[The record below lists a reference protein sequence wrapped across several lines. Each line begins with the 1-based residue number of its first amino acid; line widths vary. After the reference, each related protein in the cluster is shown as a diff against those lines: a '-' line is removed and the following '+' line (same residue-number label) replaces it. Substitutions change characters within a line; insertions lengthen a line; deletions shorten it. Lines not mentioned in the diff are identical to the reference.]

1 MQIVKI
7 QVIVRCGWYEQV
19 CNGKQQS
26 EKKGP
31 VKAKN
36 NMFDN
41 KERTNIEELGEFGLI
56 NYLTKNIKLVQ
67 KSTIKGV
74 GDDAAVLDFGGKKT
88 LVSTDMLLE
97 GIHFDL
103 AYTPLKH
110 LGYKAIQVN
119 LSDIYAMNGTASQVT
134 VSIGISSK
142 FPLEAVEELYE
153 GIYLACDKYNVDL
166 VGGDTSSSKQGLVI
180 SVTSI
185 GYADE
190 KDIVYRNGA
199 EEGDLICVSGDLGGA
214 YTGLQLLEREKLIY
228 LENPNI
234 QPDLEG
240 KDYIIERQLKPEAR
254 RDIVDLLKEIE
265 VKPTAMID
273 ISDGLASEL
282 LHICKQSDKGCNLYE
297 EKIPLDP
304 MTFDTAREFN
314 LDPTVCALSGGEDYE
329 LLFTVKQADYD
340 KIKFKMDITIIGYIT
355 EPSAGCNLVTKGGV
369 VHALT
374 AQGWNAFTPPAG

>member
-1 MQIVKI
+1 
-7 QVIVRCGWYEQV
+7 
-19 CNGKQQS
+19 
-26 EKKGP
+26 
-31 VKAKN
+31 
-36 NMFDN
+36 MFDN
-41 KERTNIEELGEFGLI
+41 KERTNIEALGEFGLI
-56 NYLTKNIKLVQ
+56 DYLTKNIKLSQ
-67 KSTIKGV
+67 KSTTKGV
-74 GDDAAVLDFGGKKT
+74 GDDAAVLDFDGKKT
-88 LVSTDMLLE
+88 LISTDLLLE

-142 FPLEAVEELYE
+142 FPLEAVEELYD

-190 KDIVYRNGA
+190 KDVVYRNGA

-228 LENPNI
+228 LENPQI

-240 KDYIIERQLKPEAR
+240 KDYIVERQLKPEAR
-254 RDIVDLLKEIE
+254 RDIIDLLKEIE

-282 LHICKQSDKGCNLYE
+282 LHICKQSNKGCNLYE

-304 MTFDTAREFN
+304 MTFETAREFN

-355 EPSAGCNLVTKGGV
+355 EPSAGCNLVTKSGT
-369 VHALT
+369 VHELK
-374 AQGWNAFTPPAG
+374 AQGWNAFGTQEQ

>member
-1 MQIVKI
+1 MFENQ
-7 QVIVRCGWYEQV
+7 
-19 CNGKQQS
+19 
-26 EKKGP
+26 EKT
-31 VKAKN
+31 
-36 NMFDN
+36 DI
-41 KERTNIEELGEFGLI
+41 ERLGEFGLI
-56 NYLTKNIKLVQ
+56 NHLTKNIKISQ
-67 KSTIKGV
+67 KSTVKGV
-74 GDDAAVLDFGGKKT
+74 GDDAAVLDFKGKKV
-88 LVSTDMLLE
+88 LVSTDILLE

-119 LSDIYAMNGTASQVT
+119 LSDIYAMNGIATQVT
-134 VSIGISSK
+134 ISIGISSK

-153 GIYLACDKYNVDL
+153 GIYLACEKYNVDL
-166 VGGDTSSSKQGLVI
+166 IGGDTSSSKQGLVI

-190 KDIVYRNGA
+190 NDIVYRNGA

-240 KDYIIERQLKPEAR
+240 KDYIVERQLKPEAR
-254 RDIVDLLKEIE
+254 KDIIELLKDIK

-273 ISDGLASEL
+273 VSDGLASEI
-282 LHICKQSDKGCNLYE
+282 LHICKQSNKGCNIYE
-297 EKIPLDP
+297 DKIPLDP
-304 MTFDTAREFN
+304 MTYETAREFN

-340 KIKFKMDITIIGYIT
+340 KIKFKMDITIVGYIT
-355 EPSAGCNLVTKGGV
+355 EPSAGCNLVTKAGN
-369 VHALT
+369 VHPLK
-374 AQGWNAFTPPAG
+374 AQGWNAFQPAP

>member
-1 MQIVKI
+1 
-7 QVIVRCGWYEQV
+7 
-19 CNGKQQS
+19 
-26 EKKGP
+26 
-31 VKAKN
+31 
-36 NMFDN
+36 MFDN
-41 KERTNIEELGEFGLI
+41 KEKTNIQELGEFGLI
-56 NYLTKNIKLVQ
+56 DYLTKNIKLSQ
-67 KSTIKGV
+67 KSTTKGV
-74 GDDAAVLDFGGKKT
+74 GDDAAVLDFEGKKT
-88 LVSTDMLLE
+88 LISTDLLLE

-153 GIYLACDKYNVDL
+153 GIYLACEKYNVDL

-190 KDIVYRNGA
+190 KTVVYRNGA

-240 KDYIIERQLKPEAR
+240 KDYIVERQLKPEAR

-273 ISDGLASEL
+273 VSDGLASEL
-282 LHICKQSDKGCNLYE
+282 LHICKQSNKGCNLYE
-297 EKIPLDP
+297 EKIP
-304 MTFDTAREFN
+304 
-314 LDPTVCALSGGEDYE
+314 S
-329 LLFTVKQADYD
+329 
-340 KIKFKMDITIIGYIT
+340 
-355 EPSAGCNLVTKGGV
+355 
-369 VHALT
+369 
-374 AQGWNAFTPPAG
+374 TP